1 MNTTLRLTFV
11 ALVCPLLSFAQDEG
25 IKPVTAA
32 QALKLGPEKLASEH
46 MQDESEAGLDE
57 AARLYAT
64 ALRLKTENALAK
76 KDLRDVE
83 TLAHMRETMNKCRES
98 SIDLA
103 GFINGGGTMYSHE
116 SARDCAAVELFLSE
130 IVELGFPP
138 QSGEGSAKARKSVE
152 QHIAY
157 LKKLKPGEAANDKEM
172 LAEFNK
178 FRQEDILA
186 WENLGYILD
195 GLNSDVAEAFVEFAL
210 DTTEWL
216 KEGN

>member
-1 MNTTLRLTFV
+1 MNTKLRLTLI
-11 ALVCPLLSFAQDEG
+11 ALACPLLALAQDDS

-32 QALKLGPEKLASEH
+32 QALKLGAEKLATEH
-46 MQDESEAGLDE
+46 MKDESEAGQDE
-57 AARLYAT
+57 AAQLYAT

-76 KDLRDVE
+76 KDLRDVD
-83 TLAHMRETMNKCRES
+83 TLAHMRETLSNCRES

-103 GFINGGGTMYSHE
+103 GFINGGGSMFGHA
-116 SARDCAAVELFLSE
+116 SARDCAAVEIFLSE

-138 QSGEGSAKARKSVE
+138 AAGEGSSKARKAVD
-152 QHIAY
+152 QHIAF

-178 FRQEDILA
+178 YRQEGMQA
-186 WENLGYILD
+186 WENLGYLLD
-195 GLNSDVAEAFVEFAL
+195 GLSQETADAFVEFAL

-216 KEGN
+216 KEEN